1 MKLQEIKIGIIGL
14 GYVGLPLAVE
24 FSKRYST
31 IGFDINEKRISQL
44 KIFNDITKEVDN
56 KLLEVVINKKLIVTC
71 HYSELSECNFYII
84 TVPTP
89 IDKYKIPDLKPLIS
103 ASETVGK
110 LIKKN
115 DVVVYESTVYPGCT
129 ENDCIPILEKESQL
143 KFNKDF
149 FCGYSPERINP
160 GDKERTLTKIKK
172 ITSGSNQKSA
182 DFINEVYSSIIE
194 AGTFK
199 ASSIKVAEA
208 AKVIENSQRDINIAY
223 VNELAKIFNL
233 LNINTYEVLEAA
245 STKWNFL
252 NFKPGLVGGHCIG
265 VDPYYLAHK
274 ASQYNYDPEIILSG
288 RKINDS
294 MAKFVVSIIIKNIL
308 KITSDFSNF
317 KILVLGITFKENC
330 PDLRNSKVFDLCNE
344 LKEYNLI
351 PDVFDNIVSKDDS
364 HLLKNYNFFN
374 EFQQIENKK
383 YDLIVLAVPHNEY
396 DFNFIKNKLK
406 LNGFIFDIKGVL
418 KKNKIVISL

>member
-172 ITSGSNQKSA
+172 NYIWVKS
-182 DFINEVYSSIIE
+182 
-194 AGTFK
+194 
-199 ASSIKVAEA
+199 
-208 AKVIENSQRDINIAY
+208 
-223 VNELAKIFNL
+223 KICRF
-233 LNINTYEVLEAA
+233 
-245 STKWNFL
+245 
-252 NFKPGLVGGHCIG
+252 H
-265 VDPYYLAHK
+265 
-274 ASQYNYDPEIILSG
+274 
-288 RKINDS
+288 
-294 MAKFVVSIIIKNIL
+294 
-308 KITSDFSNF
+308 
-317 KILVLGITFKENC
+317 
-330 PDLRNSKVFDLCNE
+330 
-344 LKEYNLI
+344 
-351 PDVFDNIVSKDDS
+351 
-364 HLLKNYNFFN
+364 
-374 EFQQIENKK
+374 
-383 YDLIVLAVPHNEY
+383 
-396 DFNFIKNKLK
+396 
-406 LNGFIFDIKGVL
+406 
-418 KKNKIVISL
+418 

>member
-1 MKLQEIKIGIIGL
+1 MKLEEIKIGIIGL

-24 FSKRYST
+24 FSKRYNT
-31 IGFDINEKRISQL
+31 IGFDINDKRITQL
-44 KIFNDITKEVDN
+44 KIFNDITKEVDSELLKDVVN
-56 KLLEVVINKKLIVTC
+56 TKLVVTND
-71 HYSELSECNFYII
+71 YSELSECNFYII

-89 IDKYKIPDLKPLIS
+89 IDNYKIPDLKPLIS

-182 DFINEVYSSIIE
+182 DFIDEVYSSIIE

-294 MAKFVVSIIIKNIL
+294 MAKFVASIIIKNIL
-308 KITSDFSNF
+308 KIISDFSNF

-344 LKEYNLI
+344 LKEYNLV

-364 HLLKNYNFFN
+364 HLLKNYNYFN
-374 EFQQIENKK
+374 ELQQIQNKK
-383 YDLIVLAVPHNEY
+383 YDLVVLAVPHNEY
-396 DFNFIKNKLK
+396 DFNFIKNKLNS
-406 LNGFIFDIKGVL
+406 NGFIFDLKGVL

>member
-374 EFQQIENKK
+374 ELQQIENKK